1 MRAIALIPAR
11 AGSKRIPFKN
21 IRKLGGHPLLAYS
34 VAAAKES
41 GCFDKVVCT
50 SDSAVILNIAAYYGA
65 ETLIRPAEY
74 ASSASP
80 DIQWVRHA
88 LDKHPGYDTFSI
100 IRPTSPFRRAA
111 TVQRAMQQWGYD
123 AERFYTSLRAVER
136 AALTPFKMWVVR
148 WNVLHP
154 LIPFGP
160 ETQPWHSSQT
170 ATLPDVFVQNASLE
184 VARTAC
190 VYEMGTIAGE
200 VVMPFFTD
208 EDEGFDLSTMQDWW
222 LAETMIEKGRWQL
235 PELAG
240 TPWKLDTEQVRQVA
254 KDCAS

>member
-50 SDSAVILNIAAYYGA
+50 SDSAVILNIASHYGA

-100 IRPTSPFRRAA
+100 IRPTSPFRRPE
-111 TVQRAMQQWGYD
+111 TVRRAMGQWQGASKYD
-123 AERFYTSLRAVER
+123 SLRAVER
-136 AALTPFKMWVVR
+136 TALTPFKMWTVR
-148 WNVLHP
+148 WGVLHP